1 MLRLQDWDEEVEIQ
15 PQYTFPQF
23 IVDTLND
30 EERKCCELCWTLYM
44 HNSSKDEIVY
54 LNQEFGISATV
65 REFISLFPMG
75 HITDSVR

>member
-1 MLRLQDWDEEVEIQ
+1 MLQLQDCDAVEPQ
-15 PQYTFPQF
+15 PEYKFPQS

-30 EERKCCELCWTLYM
+30 EERKCCELCWTLYT
-44 HNSSKDEIVY
+44 HKSSKDEIVY

-75 HITDSVR
+75 HITDSAR